1 MNLIKKTMP
10 FLVMAIIVGLVF
22 FCGDAMADG
31 IFSSATKKAAEAFE
45 STKKIIFIVGGFGLI
60 VIALAAIFG
69 KMKWSTFVFLL
80 IGLAIVAAA
89 GAIVEYAAGAKPDSI
104 SDTFK

>member
-1 MNLIKKTMP
+1 MTFLKKITPYLM
-10 FLVMAIIVGLVF
+10 VGLLIAVVF

-31 IFSSATKKAAEAFE
+31 IFDTATTKAAKAFE

-89 GAIVEYAAGAKPDSI
+89 GMIVEYTAGAKPSGV